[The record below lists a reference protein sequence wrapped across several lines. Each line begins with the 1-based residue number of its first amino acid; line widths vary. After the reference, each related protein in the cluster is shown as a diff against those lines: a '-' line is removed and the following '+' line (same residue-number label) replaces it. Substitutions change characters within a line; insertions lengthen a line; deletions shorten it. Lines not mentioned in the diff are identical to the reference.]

1 MNNKILK
8 ISYGQLKENNYLSEY
23 NDKYGLAAFI
33 DDNVR
38 NTFLSNP
45 NNDDNSKTA
54 ILFAVDNGDI
64 VGRSIIYGTSIK
76 YDSQIIKVQSFGSIE
91 VDNTQRG
98 KGIGTSISKYSLN
111 NNEYSV
117 FMCSLLSPSC
127 YSIMRKPVNACTVF
141 DFPEYVK
148 VINIESAFACRGFKG
163 FPLKTLKTLGNIAI
177 SIFNIPNKLRTS
189 RLKKVYT
196 ILKRTKVPSWAGEMC
211 LNDGHKYAE
220 YHDTKW
226 LQWCLDYNLSGHSED
241 TQSFYCIY
249 NKQNQPVGFFMT
261 KERRR
266 LDIKQCRMING
277 TICEWASIDKNLS
290 ETDINLLALDTFSKD
305 CYRILTITDSSMTEK
320 QLRRMGFIKHGY
332 MQMGFRDKLNQFPD
346 MKDMSLWRIRFGCC
360 NSILY

>member
-1 MNNKILK
+1 MDFIKIT
-8 ISYGQLKENNYLSEY
+8 YNQLKENNYLSEY
-23 NDKYGLAAFI
+23 NDKYGLVAFI

-45 NNDDNSKTA
+45 NNNEDSNTA

-127 YSIMRKPVNACTVF
+127 YSIMRKPENACTIF

-189 RLKKVYT
+189 RLKK
-196 ILKRTKVPSWAGEMC
+196 S
-211 LNDGHKYAE
+211 
-220 YHDTKW
+220 
-226 LQWCLDYNLSGHSED
+226 
-241 TQSFYCIY
+241 IY
-249 NKQNQPVGFFMT
+249 YSKKNK
-261 KERRR
+261 
-266 LDIKQCRMING
+266 
-277 TICEWASIDKNLS
+277 
-290 ETDINLLALDTFSKD
+290 
-305 CYRILTITDSSMTEK
+305 SS
-320 QLRRMGFIKHGY
+320 
-332 MQMGFRDKLNQFPD
+332 QMGWRDVLK
-346 MKDMSLWRIRFGCC
+346 
-360 NSILY
+360 

>member
-1 MNNKILK
+1 MEFVK
-8 ISYGQLKENNYLSEY
+8 ISYQQLQENNYLSEY
-23 NDKYGLAAFI
+23 NDKYSLAAFI

-127 YSIMRKPVNACTVF
+127 YSIMRKPENACTIF

-148 VINIESAFACRGFKG
+148 VINTESAFACRGFKG

-196 ILKRTKVPSWAGEMC
+196 IQKETKVPEWAGEMC

-226 LQWCLDYNLSGHSED
+226 LQWCLDYNLSGHNED
-241 TQSFYCIY
+241 IQSFYCIY